1 MVGRVRMAHK
11 DQRMDYTGQNSL
23 VVLLTFQIFGAAFEQ
38 AVDVTGG
45 AEGIAGKDDVYVV
58 KVFEF

>member
-1 MVGRVRMAHK
+1 MVGHVM
-11 DQRMDYTGQNSL
+11 
-23 VVLLTFQIFGAAFEQ
+23 VVATKSTRRRKRDSCFLLLFQIFGTAFEQ

-45 AEGIAGKDDVYVV
+45 TEGVAGKDDVYVV